1 MKTPAN
7 EQAFQVLLLQAADEG
22 RADVLFGDSLERA
35 REAVPPFLVG
45 GEFPSVYL
53 EHPLVGD
60 PFLDVTILL
69 GPVEPDTRVASPAAG
84 DHGAMLDWYASA
96 RRKHADVTC
105 GFEVDTGKEALPAAA
120 IHFQPRAHV
129 ELVRPFCEAAG
140 EPQAADLY
148 LGQDARMPEGWPLS
162 FFGMFRGRPGS
173 PLRVCGYL
181 GDAEKAACAADPSH
195 LAAALDTAGFA
206 AYDGAMLS
214 QVSALMA
221 AAPGGIDFQL
231 DVFPDGS
238 VGPTFA
244 VDVQFGIEKPE
255 AVQQSFGSGP
265 GAAVMGLLEGWGAA
279 DGRWRKAVRS
289 AFARAL
295 PVELEGGSA
304 GRYAFTLMPQWA
316 KARWTGGELQPAKLY
331 HLAHAGLLE

>member
-22 RADVLFGDSLERA
+22 RGRALFGSSLARA

-53 EHPLVGD
+53 EHPLAGD
-60 PFLDVTILL
+60 PVLDVTVLL
-69 GPVEPDTRVASPAAG
+69 GPIEPGTRIASSVACE
-84 DHGAMLDWYASA
+84 HGAMLDWYAQA
-96 RRKHADVTC
+96 RREHADVTC

-148 LGQDARMPEGWPLS
+148 LGQDARMPDGWPLS

-181 GDAEKAACAADPSH
+181 GDAEKAAS
-195 LAAALDTAGFA
+195 
-206 AYDGAMLS
+206 GATRS
-214 QVSALMA
+214 RSC
-221 AAPGGIDFQL
+221 PN
-231 DVFPDGS
+231 
-238 VGPTFA
+238 
-244 VDVQFGIEKPE
+244 
-255 AVQQSFGSGP
+255 
-265 GAAVMGLLEGWGAA
+265 
-279 DGRWRKAVRS
+279 GRR
-289 AFARAL
+289 
-295 PVELEGGSA
+295 
-304 GRYAFTLMPQWA
+304 
-316 KARWTGGELQPAKLY
+316 
-331 HLAHAGLLE
+331 HAGPAASCGPPSSTTSPMPDCSNNRSDASLR